1 MAAHRFL
8 LALNGKL
15 PTPQQHEAVVTLQ
28 HAAVDS
34 QLDEEETAEAD
45 HDEDAADK
53 PHEKERAK
61 QRARLAAVL
70 GALGPRQTLPVRG
83 VPGVELGVVDASER
97 PVLAELDIG
106 ADEQRQQADHGE
118 PEIADEL
125 EGDHGE
131 QNGERCR
138 DQRESVLGS
147 QNLKDLAEHAA
158 LARISPSDL
167 TPDAKGARWRS
178 NLYCAARSATRVVP
192 H

>member
-1 MAAHRFL
+1 M
-8 LALNGKL
+8 K
-15 PTPQQHEAVVTLQ
+15 
-28 HAAVDS
+28 
-34 QLDEEETAEAD
+34 
-45 HDEDAADK
+45 
-53 PHEKERAK
+53 
-61 QRARLAAVL
+61 
-70 GALGPRQTLPVRG
+70 GPP
-83 VPGVELGVVDASER
+83 
-97 PVLAELDIG
+97 LAECGGGRDG

-167 TPDAKGARWRS
+167 TPDARVLVGVRTCTAPPGAPRE
-178 NLYCAARSATRVVP
+178 VVP
-192 H
+192 HHALHERDRGSRLRPIGIIDEAVDFLTIRARSNIEYGLIEELQICPSLVVGIHQIVLRDRCADINGRHVSDHARLN

>member
-1 MAAHRFL
+1 M
-8 LALNGKL
+8 K
-15 PTPQQHEAVVTLQ
+15 
-28 HAAVDS
+28 
-34 QLDEEETAEAD
+34 
-45 HDEDAADK
+45 
-53 PHEKERAK
+53 
-61 QRARLAAVL
+61 
-70 GALGPRQTLPVRG
+70 GPP
-83 VPGVELGVVDASER
+83 S
-97 PVLAELDIG
+97 LAECGGGRDG

-118 PEIADEL
+118 PEKADEL

-178 NLYCAARSATRVVP
+178 NLHCDARGAARVVP
-192 H
+192 HYALHERDRGSRRRPIGIIDEAVVLTSDPGPISSMD